1 MQSAAIQNLGSG
13 VKAGSLPRSGRIRLN
28 LAMTGVVVRPE
39 IRLLLVEDDI
49 ECVSVLSGFLTSASK
64 STFRVTH
71 AGTVAAALE
80 QLATHEFDVVLLD
93 LTLPDSSKEST
104 FDTVFAHAPNL
115 PIVIVSGSDDED
127 FAIQTMQAGAQ
138 DYLVKGDI
146 SLSLMVRVVQH
157 AIERKRLE
165 SSLIEREAFFRL
177 ITENSHDLIVVLD
190 RDGRRVYNSPSY
202 QRLLGAT
209 REIDGSV
216 SLENVHPDDKDRI
229 RKILRET
236 VETGVGQRAEYRF
249 VSSDGSVR
257 HIESQGSVINDVFGQ
272 VANVVVVSRDATQ
285 RKQAEESLKESEQ
298 RYKQLLGSVTDYIYT
313 VELDGQGKAL
323 ATRHNPTCVAITGY
337 TAAEF
342 EASPGLGIAMVPG
355 EDRAVVEAMIADVRR
370 GVLSRPIEHRLRHKD
385 GSVRWVRAT
394 AVPRKDA
401 TGRVVSYDGLVS
413 DITERRE
420 ADDLLRQSQTLY
432 QSLVASLPQC
442 IMRKDLEGRFIF
454 VNHRFADMLHA
465 TPEDVVGR
473 TDFDF
478 YPKGMAE
485 KFRADDR
492 RVMASGQIFETIEEN
507 VTASGVVREVQVLK
521 IPVRDQRGEV
531 SGVQCIFWDVTD
543 SRRAQIEIHRRDELL
558 QAMMD
563 NTSAV
568 VYLKDLAGRYLYI
581 NREYEKLFHVKREEM
596 VAKTDFDIFL
606 PDIARKFQEN
616 DRWVIEQG
624 CPQTLDEHVPQ
635 AGGFRD
641 YLSVKF
647 PIRDGRGLPYAL
659 CGISTDI
666 TDRKKTETQLQQR
679 NSELRHALTELQEAK
694 LYISQSEKLR
704 AIGTLAA
711 GVAHEVK
718 NPLQMLLLGMS
729 GLKQTLGE
737 LTPESE
743 ERLKSMR
750 EAVNRANTIVRSLLD
765 YARPDPLQLRRED
778 INQLI
783 EEMLLLMKYQLLDAR
798 VTVVVRDDRSVP
810 RLMLDRQKMQ
820 QVFVNLITNAMH
832 AMEKMPENGRRIEIV
847 VTQQTHPTTERT
859 PQGLG
864 ETTFWMSGDELVV
877 VELSDTG
884 PGIPAHLLTQI
895 FDPFFTTKSPG
906 RGTGLGLHLV
916 QNIIG
921 LHGGTVEISNRPE
934 GGARARITLNP
945 KKGSKP
951 HEQEDPNTGR

>member
-1 MQSAAIQNLGSG
+1 MMTKGATDMESAAIQNQEQEAR
-13 VKAGSLPRSGRIRLN
+13 AGSSPPPSRVRSRLATTLAVPRS
-28 LAMTGVVVRPE
+28 E
-39 IRLLLVEDDI
+39 IRLLLVEDDV
-49 ECVSVLSGFLTSASK
+49 ECVNVLTGFLAGTNRSQ
-64 STFRVTH
+64 FHVRH
-71 AGTVAAALE
+71 AGTLASALE
-80 QLATHEFDVVLLD
+80 RLATREFDVVLLD
-93 LTLPDSSKEST
+93 LTLPDSPKEST
-104 FDTVFAHAPNL
+104 FRAIISRAPNL
-115 PIVIVSGSDDED
+115 PIVIVSGSDDEE
-127 FAIQTMQAGAQ
+127 FAMQTMQAGAQ

-146 SLSLMVRVVQH
+146 SLSLLVRVIHH

-165 SSLIEREAFFRL
+165 ASLIERETFFRL
-177 ITENSHDLIVVLD
+177 ITENAHDLIVVLD
-190 RDGRRVYNSPSY
+190 RDGRRVYHSPSY
-202 QRLLGAT
+202 QRLLRAPP
-209 REIDGSV
+209 ELDGSD
-216 SLENVHPDDKDRI
+216 SLANVHPDDKDRI
-229 RKILRET
+229 RKMLRET
-236 VETGVGQRAEYRF
+236 VESGVGQRAEYRF
-249 VSSDGSVR
+249 VCTDGSIR
-257 HIESQGSVINDVFGQ
+257 NIESQGSVINDAFGQ
-272 VANVVVVSRDATQ
+272 VANVVVVSRDVTQ

-313 VELDGQGKAL
+313 VELDGQGKVL
-323 ATRHNPTCVAITGY
+323 ATRHNPTCVAVTGY

-370 GVLSRPIEHRLRHKD
+370 GVLTRPVEHRLRHKD

-394 AVPRKDA
+394 TVPQKDA

-420 ADDLLRQSQTLY
+420 ADDLLRQSETLY

-442 IMRKDLEGRFIF
+442 IMRKDREGRFIF

-465 TPEDVVGR
+465 TPGDVIGR

-478 YPKGMAE
+478 YPKDMAE
-485 KFRADDR
+485 KFRADDQ
-492 RVMASGQIFETIEEN
+492 RVMASGQIFETVEEN
-507 VTASGVVREVQVLK
+507 VTANGVVRDVQVLK

-531 SGVQCIFWDVTD
+531 SGVQCIFWDVTV
-543 SRRAQIEIHRRDELL
+543 SRRAQIEIQRRDELL

-563 NTSAV
+563 NTPAV
-568 VYLKDLAGRYLYI
+568 IYLKDLAGRYLYI
-581 NREYEKLFHVKREEM
+581 NREYENLFHVKREET
-596 VAKTDFDIFL
+596 VAKTDFDIFP
-606 PDIARKFQEN
+606 PDIARRFQEN

-624 CPQTLDEHVPQ
+624 CPQTLDEQAPQ
-635 AGGFRD
+635 ADGVRD
-641 YLSVKF
+641 YLSIKF

-729 GLKQTLGE
+729 GLKMTLGE

-750 EAVNRANTIVRSLLD
+750 EAVNRANTIVRALLD

-783 EEMLLLMKYQLLDAR
+783 EEMLLLMKYLLLDAR
-798 VTVVVRDDRSVP
+798 VTVVVEASGT
-810 RLMLDRQKMQ
+810 KG
-820 QVFVNLITNAMH
+820 
-832 AMEKMPENGRRIEIV
+832 EKDLPK
-847 VTQQTHPTTERT
+847 
-859 PQGLG
+859 
-864 ETTFWMSGDELVV
+864 FK
-877 VELSDTG
+877 
-884 PGIPAHLLTQI
+884 LT
-895 FDPFFTTKSPG
+895 
-906 RGTGLGLHLV
+906 V
-916 QNIIG
+916 
-921 LHGGTVEISNRPE
+921 GGTVIEKE
-934 GGARARITLNP
+934 FLLKQADAKTYTFKATV
-945 KKGSKP
+945 KKGKQKVEIEFLNDEYKENEYDSNLFLHSVKV
-951 HEQEDPNTGR
+951 GK